1 MQILSCVSSE
11 DFLDSF
17 WLLFVFLWKIH
28 FFRKFPKISSQKSD
42 KKKTVEISQ
51 VRKKLTEKVDIHKKQ
66 IHYVDLW
73 NVIFGI
79 HFLYLKLLA
88 SATFRSINALASTQ
102 LPKYI
107 FKNCIILYMSDYIRR
122 PENIYYVSW
131 YSIRTNYVGVIWDSL
146 LQSYAI
152 W

>member
-1 MQILSCVSSE
+1 MQ
-11 DFLDSF
+11 
-17 WLLFVFLWKIH
+17 
-28 FFRKFPKISSQKSD
+28 
-42 KKKTVEISQ
+42 
-51 VRKKLTEKVDIHKKQ
+51 KKLTEKVDIHKKQ

-107 FKNCIILYMSDYIRR
+107 FKNCIILYMFDYIRR
-122 PENIYYVSW
+122 LCQKIYITLADIQYEWIMLCWYEIVS
-131 YSIRTNYVGVIWDSL
+131 YSYELFDRAL
-146 LQSYAI
+146 AI
-152 W
+152 WGHKLWVFGYIGLWNNYYQTMITTTRMVLYEKRYTFLNSAI